1 MTELVADAAPGPA
14 GNGSTGFFRGALF
27 SSILLHAALI
37 GGASLALN
45 WPSELDE
52 SGEEAITV
60 DIVTWQ
66 EFSSSLAAS
75 PIQSSAPETFQSAGA
90 ISVATLEP
98 AEVPHVTAATPVAA
112 ETALPPEALS
122 PTPVAPVAPTTAA
135 SVGEMAAP
143 EQAIAARAAA
153 AVETVSPVRPETVAA
168 IATSVASS
176 EPVQSITEEVASL
189 TPDVLEPLSEE
200 VQKAEKPKPVETE
213 AKKPKKQP
221 AEKRK
226 EEPTPK
232 KKRAAAAAGNGGKS
246 EADAAAGSSAPS
258 GKGKSGTAGNAAVDK
273 YPGVVQRQLRRALR
287 FPKGAGRA
295 RGEVHV
301 QFVVSASGEASQISV
316 VKSSGEPIIDEA
328 AIATVRRAAPF
339 PPIPPEAGKSTWTFT
354 IPLRFAR

>member
-1 MTELVADAAPGPA
+1 MTELVADPAPAPA
-14 GNGSTGFFRGALF
+14 GNGSTGFFQGAL
-27 SSILLHAALI
+27 SASIILHAALI
-37 GGASLALN
+37 GGASLALS

-52 SGEEAITV
+52 SGEEAIAV

-66 EFSSSLAAS
+66 EFSSTVAAP
-75 PIQSSAPETFQSAGA
+75 PIPSSAPETIQSAGA
-90 ISVATLEP
+90 MSVAAVEP
-98 AEVPHVTAATPVAA
+98 AEVPQIEAATPVAA

-143 EQAIAARAAA
+143 AQAVVASAAA
-153 AVETVSPVRPETVAA
+153 AVETVSPVRAETVAA
-168 IATSVASS
+168 SATSVASS
-176 EPVQSITEEVASL
+176 EPVQPVIEQMASL
-189 TPDVLEPLSEE
+189 TPDVLEPLPEE
-200 VQKAEKPKPVETE
+200 LQKAEKPKPVATE

-221 AEKRK
+221 AEKPK
-226 EEPTPK
+226 EEPKPK
-232 KKRAAAAAGNGGKS
+232 KKQATAAVGNGGKS
-246 EADAAAGSSAPS
+246 EADAAAASSAPS
-258 GKGKSGTAGNAAVDK
+258 GKGKSGTAGNGAVDK

-301 QFVVSASGEASQISV
+301 QFVVSASGGASQISV
-316 VKSSGEPIIDEA
+316 VKTSGEPIIDEA
-328 AIATVRRAAPF
+328 AIATVKRAAPF